1 MSKIKICGLQRSQD
15 IEIVN
20 EFIPDYVGFIM
31 STKEKFR
38 RQIPVDKAQK
48 LSELLDPMIKP
59 VGVFVDE
66 PVEFIED
73 ICRND
78 IVEAVQLHGN
88 ENMEYILELRK
99 RIPNPIIKAVHV
111 SSIAQIVAAEK
122 IPCSYLLL
130 DTAYEDKAGGGGVK
144 FNWDLIPNKVSKPFF
159 LAGGLNADNISEAIK
174 QVNPYCV
181 DLSSSVE
188 TEGYKDR
195 EKVREV
201 IKKVRSV

>member
-78 IVEAVQLHGN
+78 IVEVVQLHGN

-159 LAGGLNADNISEAIK
+159 LAGGLNADNILEAIK

>member
-159 LAGGLNADNISEAIK
+159 LAGGLNADNILEAIK